1 MDSTSGVQ
9 ADPLAPPPVRVI
21 CGFWRRIVAV
31 FLDSLVLGAVGMV
44 SGLFLFDTYASM
56 GGWGRLLGFA
66 VALIYFGVLNSSI
79 GKGGTFGKRVMGIEV
94 VDKNGEHITLLR
106 SLARYTILGVP
117 FFLNGASIP
126 IGAPAVIFYLVGFVI
141 FGLGGA
147 IAYLYVF
154 NTRTR
159 QSVHDLAVGTFVV
172 RSGGS
177 GEITARPA
185 LRVHLGVIGIWLV
198 CVLLLSVLG
207 SFLVSTNLFS
217 DLLSVQKAVVASPDV
232 SAANVSSGESMTFH
246 GGSNAKTSYFQ
257 ANVSVRA
264 RPGSYEAEAT
274 EIASIVL
281 NTYPKIDQDDSI
293 VVNVSYGYD
302 IGIARSSITRNF
314 QHSPSEWKALVRA
327 KK

>member
-1 MDSTSGVQ
+1 
-9 ADPLAPPPVRVI
+9 
-21 CGFWRRIVAV
+21 
-31 FLDSLVLGAVGMV
+31 MV

-56 GGWGRLLGFA
+56 GGWGRLFGFA
-66 VALIYFGVLNSSI
+66 IALTYFGVLNSSI
-79 GKGGTFGKRVMGIEV
+79 GEGGTFGKHVMGIEV
-94 VDKNGEHITLLR
+94 VDKHGEHIPLLR
-106 SLARYTILGVP
+106 SFARYCILGAP

-126 IGAPAVIFYLVGFVI
+126 IGTPTAIFYLDGFLV
-141 FGLGGA
+141 FGLSGA
-147 IAYLYVF
+147 IAYLYIF
-154 NTRTR
+154 NTQTR

-177 GEITARPA
+177 GAITARPS

-207 SFLVSTNLFS
+207 SFLVNTNLFAG
-217 DLLSVQKAVVASPDV
+217 LMSVQKAVMASPHV
-232 SAANVSSGESMTFH
+232 STATVSSGDTLVFN
-246 GGSNAKTSYFQ
+246 GGSTAKVSNFQ
-257 ANVSVRA
+257 ANVSMNA

-281 NTYPKIDQDDSI
+281 NTYPKIDQENSL

-302 IGIARSSITRNF
+302 IGIAHASITRTF
-314 QHSPSEWKALVRA
+314 RHSPSEWEALVRA